1 MRLLAAL
8 TFFTRLPFWR
18 IREIPAGA
26 FKRVVPLWPLVGWL
40 TGGLMALTLWLASQV
55 MPLTLAWILALV
67 VRLLLT
73 GALHEDG
80 LADFIDGLGGGTSRE
95 RRLAIM
101 KDSHIGTYGVIGLV
115 VYFALML
122 QLPSVISRDTLILVV
137 LFGDAWAK
145 CCAAQL
151 INLLPYART
160 EEEAKNKTVYNRMK
174 WHEVLVCLLAGLAPV
189 VVLTLVLHWL
199 PLCLCWLL
207 LVPVAVMLL
216 LALLMKR
223 KIQGYTGDCCGAT
236 FLLCELSLYL
246 SVLIAFSFWA

>member
-1 MRLLAAL
+1 MRLLAAF

-18 IREIPAGA
+18 IREIPADS
-26 FKRVVPLWPLVGWL
+26 FKRVVPLWPLMGWL
-40 TGGLMALTLWLASQV
+40 TGFLMALTFWLASQV
-55 MPLTLAWILALV
+55 MPLTPAWILALA

-80 LADFIDGLGGGTSRE
+80 LADFIDGFGGGTSRE

-101 KDSHIGTYGVIGLV
+101 KDSHIGTYGVIGLI

-122 QLPSVISRDTLILVV
+122 QLPGVISRDSLCLV
-137 LFGDAWAK
+137 LLCGDAWAK

-160 EEEAKNKTVYNRMK
+160 EEEAKNKTIYNRMK
-174 WHEVLVCLLAGLAPV
+174 WHEALFCLAAGLAPV
-189 VVLTLVLHWL
+189 LVLTFVLHWMPVCFL
-199 PLCLCWLL
+199 PLL
-207 LVPVAVMLL
+207 LVPVIIMLL

-236 FLLCELSLYL
+236 FLLCELSLL
-246 SVLIAFSFWA
+246 LTAAIMIA